1 MIRRASVLVA
11 FVLLVS
17 ALVPLLGPAGTA
29 NDNVPIAAGRVHQ
42 RFQPRKGKIFALV
55 IGSDAR
61 SGNPN
66 LRADAIHIAGIN
78 TRTMRG
84 GILNFPRDSWVN
96 IPGRGSA
103 KINEA
108 LYAGGPA
115 LLAQTLEAETGIRI
129 DYWVMVG
136 FEGFQEIIKDV
147 GPIQMHF
154 ASRLDD
160 PGGSG
165 ASIPAGKRKLRSI
178 DSLAFV
184 RTRKAF
190 AGGDITRTTNQG
202 RFLLAMLHELR
213 TDIGRNPAEL
223 LNWVAAA
230 RRHAR
235 LNISAREI
243 FRLGIL
249 TSQVKPSDVG
259 NVTVPVSLG
268 SVGAASV
275 VFIQPQAHSI
285 YARFKQKG
293 SL

>member
-1 MIRRASVLVA
+1 MIRRASVLVI
-11 FVLLVS
+11 FVMLVS
-17 ALVPLLGPAGTA
+17 ALVPLLGPARSA
-29 NDNVPIAAGRVHQ
+29 NDNAAIAAGRVHK
-42 RFQPRKGKIFALV
+42 RFQPRKGKIFVLV

-61 SGNPN
+61 NGNPN

-108 LYAGGPA
+108 LYIGGPT
-115 LLAQTLEAETGIRI
+115 LLAKTLEAHTGIRI

-136 FEGFQEIIKDV
+136 FEGFQDIIKAV
-147 GPIQMHF
+147 GPIQMRIP
-154 ASRLDD
+154 SPIYD

-165 ASIPAGKRKLRSI
+165 AHLRAGKKKLYSI

-190 AGGDITRTTNQG
+190 SGGDVTRTTNQG
-202 RFLLAMLHELR
+202 RFLLAMLRELR
-213 TDIGRNPAEL
+213 NDIERDPAVM
-223 LNWVAAA
+223 LNWIAAT

-235 LNISAREI
+235 LNISAQEI

-275 VFIQPQAHSI
+275 VFIRPEARAI
-285 YARFKQKG
+285 YGRFKKKG